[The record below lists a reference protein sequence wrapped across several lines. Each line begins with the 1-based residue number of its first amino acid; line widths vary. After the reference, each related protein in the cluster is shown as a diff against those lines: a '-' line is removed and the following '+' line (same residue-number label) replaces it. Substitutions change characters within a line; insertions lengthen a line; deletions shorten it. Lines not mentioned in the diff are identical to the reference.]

1 MDAVEEDASAD
12 SPVSLHVA
20 KPPVNKLRTRKR
32 KRAELKEVLKGKKLK
47 SDPEVSELPG
57 P

>member
-47 SDPEVSELPG
+47 SDPKVSELPG